1 MILLS
6 PCNSYPGSQEKVTES
21 PGSRPSP
28 LRLPFMGIPGSLQ
41 AVASEPEG
49 QTGSCDSRIQRTS
62 ACNVQGINEHK
73 RAQTYK
79 HSFISMVDSC
89 HAETVAQTVLQHRA
103 DY

>member
-28 LRLPFMGIPGSLQ
+28 LRLPFMGIPGSLH

-49 QTGSCDSRIQRTS
+49 MHEQTNTGMYVYEQY
-62 ACNVQGINEHK
+62 E
-73 RAQTYK
+73 
-79 HSFISMVDSC
+79 
-89 HAETVAQTVLQHRA
+89 EP
-103 DY
+103 